1 MSQPQRHRLLS
12 RQLKRFGLNQD
23 SATHPLDA
31 FLEAINDAYHRADE
45 DREMLERSLELSSQE
60 LLQANRELQGILKA
74 IPDEVISL
82 DRHGVI
88 THFKKGSLKLGL
100 LKTQYPVGKKL
111 VDVCRA
117 PFWERFQYGMQDVRH
132 SGRALTLEISN
143 ATPQND
149 RVSEARIIPLE
160 KGALM
165 LVVRDISDRKDF
177 EERVANIAYR
187 DSLTGLPNRMLFT
200 DRLQQAMSL
209 ARRNRNMVAI
219 MFLDLDRFKNINDTL
234 GHTYGDKLLV
244 NVTERLVEC
253 LRETDTIA
261 KYQDHEPTS
270 TLARLGGDEFTII
283 LSEIKGVQDVT
294 RVATRILRT
303 ISQPIYL
310 KGEQIRVTMS
320 IGIALY
326 PIDGQD
332 VDGLLR
338 NADAALYHAKERG
351 KNNYQLYT
359 ESINSV
365 SHQRLQLETQLRK
378 AIEEDQLEL
387 YYQPQL
393 NLKTGR
399 VEGMEAL
406 VRWFHP
412 ERGFIS
418 PSLFIPIAE
427 ESELIGEIGRWV
439 LRKACE
445 QSMKWIEMGY
455 DWLCI
460 SVNVSGQQFK
470 EGQLIH
476 SLERVLKEIPVPY
489 HNLGIEITETA
500 IMANPELS
508 ADMLKIIR
516 AMDVK
521 ISLDDFGTGYS
532 SLNYLKQFPIDVLKI
547 DQSFVREMTT
557 NDQDAALTDAIIAMS
572 HALGLKVIAEGVETE
587 DHLAFLTAKDCDIIQ
602 GFHYCRP
609 LPVDKVTAFLETQV
623 PRDR

>member
-1 MSQPQRHRLLS
+1 
-12 RQLKRFGLNQD
+12 
-23 SATHPLDA
+23 
-31 FLEAINDAYHRADE
+31 
-45 DREMLERSLELSSQE
+45 
-60 LLQANRELQGILKA
+60 
-74 IPDEVISL
+74 
-82 DRHGVI
+82 
-88 THFKKGSLKLGL
+88 
-100 LKTQYPVGKKL
+100 
-111 VDVCRA
+111 
-117 PFWERFQYGMQDVRH
+117 
-132 SGRALTLEISN
+132 
-143 ATPQND
+143 
-149 RVSEARIIPLE
+149 
-160 KGALM
+160 M
-165 LVVRDISDRKDF
+165 LVVRDISDRKEF

-209 ARRNRNMVAI
+209 ARRNRHMVAV
-219 MFLDLDRFKNINDTL
+219 MFLDLDRFKHINDTL
-234 GHTYGDKLLV
+234 GHTYGDQLLV
-244 NVTERLVEC
+244 TITERLVEC
-253 LRETDTIA
+253 LRETDTVA
-261 KYQDHEPTS
+261 QYKDHAPVS

-283 LSEIKGVQDVT
+283 LSQIKGVQDVT
-294 RVATRILRT
+294 RVASRILRT
-303 ISQPIYL
+303 VAQPIWL
-310 KGEQIRVTMS
+310 KGEQIRVTLS

-365 SHQRLQLETQLRK
+365 SHQRLKLEAQLRK
-378 AIEEDQLEL
+378 AIQEDQLDL
-387 YYQPQL
+387 YYQPQF

-399 VEGMEAL
+399 LEGMEAL
-406 VRWFHP
+406 VRWIHP

-427 ESELIGEIGRWV
+427 ESDLIGDVGRWV
-439 LRKACE
+439 LRRACE
-445 QSMKWIEMGY
+445 QALAWIEMGY
-455 DWLCI
+455 DWLCV

-476 SLERVLKEIPVPY
+476 SLERVLKEVPVPY

-516 AMDVK
+516 SMDVK

-547 DQSFVREMTT
+547 DQSFVREMTV
-557 NDQDAALTDAIIAMS
+557 NSEDAALTDAIISMS
-572 HALGLKVIAEGVETE
+572 HALGKTVVAEGVETE
-587 DHLAFLTAKDCDIIQ
+587 DHLAFLTAKGCDIIQ
-602 GFHYCRP
+602 GYHYCRP
-609 LPVDKVTAFLETQV
+609 LPVDKVTAFMETQV
-623 PRDR
+623 QP